1 MCACMHVTCLSIY
14 ICTQPQES
22 LDRERLSLE
31 GVVVKEIQVCVS
43 ESTCLCACVGSL
55 ICAPCYLTFSVLCR
69 PAPTIPKNSHAFK
82 SQARIGCD
90 SDLRSLLSDGFGV
103 CACLPPF
110 SSLTFAND
118 FCRLALAAIQ
128 ICARCSLMV
137 LAPRRPTWRRPRG
150 GSARRWQQPKRR
162 CVCVCVC
169 CKSVGVHLQRGLAAA
184 DLAAAEGRQREAPA
198 AIEKKVGAENSKKYA
213 HSSFV
218 CTVVKQSNLA
228 NPQTHYIHYR
238 WSCCLRRT
246 ARC

>member
-1 MCACMHVTCLSIY
+1 MHAMCACMHVTCLSIY

-43 ESTCLCACVGSL
+43 ESACLCACVGSL

-162 CVCVCVC
+162 CVCVCVVRVLVC
-169 CKSVGVHLQRGLAAA
+169 ICSVALRPPTWRRRRGGSGRRRRQSKRRLVPKIRKSTH
-184 DLAAAEGRQREAPA
+184 
-198 AIEKKVGAENSKKYA
+198 
-213 HSSFV
+213 
-218 CTVVKQSNLA
+218 TVVLSAL
-228 NPQTHYIHYR
+228 
-238 WSCCLRRT
+238 L
-246 ARC
+246 